1 MTIRK
6 ILLVIVIAMF
16 AYSANAQ
23 TDTSASPKVY
33 RKIEQKAFTTGE
45 KLTFDINYGFI
56 TAGSAVMSVAPNLV
70 TINGRPC
77 YDISFTV
84 NSSSGFSSVYEV
96 KDYYKC
102 YMDVDGL
109 FPWKFEQHIREGNYQ
124 RDFEAIFDQDNHS
137 AKTYTGASDPKK
149 FEGEFTIPE
158 YVHDAIS
165 AFYFSRTMD
174 YSKSNVGD
182 IVHLQNF
189 YKDQTFPLDVKYL
202 GKEDIEVSA
211 GEFRCIKIQP
221 SVKEGGLF
229 KSEGDIT
236 VWLTDDERR
245 LPVKVQSKIIIG
257 SVDSDLTEYKGLSGP
272 LNAKK

>member
-1 MTIRK
+1 MSLK
-6 ILLVIVIAMF
+6 NILLLLVLSVFTVSI
-16 AYSANAQ
+16 NAQ
-23 TDTSASPKVY
+23 TDTIAEKKVF
-33 RKIEQKAFTTGE
+33 RKIEQKAFNTGE

-56 TAGSAVMSVAPNLV
+56 TAGSAVMSISPVIV
-70 TINGRPC
+70 MINGRPC
-77 YDISFTV
+77 YEISFTV

-102 YMDVDGL
+102 YMDVEGL

-124 RDFEAIFDQDNHS
+124 RDFEAIFDQENHT
-137 AKTYTGASDPKK
+137 AKTYTGITDPKK

-165 AFYFSRTMD
+165 AFYFSRTLD
-174 YSKSNVGD
+174 YSQSKIGD
-182 IVHLQNF
+182 VIHLQNF
-189 YKDQTFPLDVKYL
+189 YKDETFPLDVKYL

-245 LPVKVQSKIIIG
+245 MPVKVQSKIIIG
-257 SVDSDLTEYKGLSGP
+257 SVDSDLTEYKGLAGP
-272 LNAKK
+272 LNSKK